1 MPRASKGVLI
11 YRHSGIV
18 RLTHWVNVIC
28 ITILL
33 MSGLQIFNAH
43 PALYFGESSNFDNP
57 ALAIG
62 ARRDTEGKLQGYL
75 RVKGYSVPTTG
86 LLGVSAKRSGGISV
100 RAFPSWATIPS
111 YQDLATGRRW
121 HFFFAWLF
129 VINGLVYFLYGLL
142 SRHFR
147 SDLVPRLR
155 ELKEIGPSILNH
167 LQRRFPHGEEAR
179 HYNVLQKLSYAV
191 IVFVVLPLL
200 ILAGLTMSPALDSVF
215 PWLLDLFG
223 GRQTARTVHFIAAT
237 ILTVFVIVHILMVLL
252 SGVWNNLRSMV
263 TGRYKIIFAGQE
275 PNERL

>member
-1 MPRASKGVLI
+1 MRPPSKSMLV
-11 YRHSGIV
+11 YRHSRIV

-43 PALYFGESSNFDNP
+43 PALYFGESSDFDNP

-62 ARRDTEGKLQGYL
+62 ARRDTEGKAQGYL
-75 RVKGYSVPTTG
+75 TVGRYQVPTTG
-86 LLGVSAKRSGGISV
+86 VLGASTKRAGGISV
-100 RAFPSWATIPS
+100 RAFPAWATIPS

-129 VINGLVYFLYGLL
+129 VINGLAYFIYGLL
-142 SRHFR
+142 SGHFR
-147 SDLVPRLR
+147 SELIPRPR
-155 ELKEIGPSILNH
+155 ELRKIGASIVHH
-167 LQRRFPHGEEAR
+167 LQLRFPEGEEAR
-179 HYNVLQKLSYAV
+179 HYNILQKLSYAI
-191 IVFVVLPLL
+191 IVFIVLPLL

-237 ILTVFVIVHILMVLL
+237 VLTLFVVVHVVMVLL

-263 TGRYKIIFAGQE
+263 TGRYKIKFAE
-275 PNERL
+275 RDANE

>member
-1 MPRASKGVLI
+1 MPRASNSVLI

-43 PALYFGESSNFDNP
+43 PALYFGESSDFDNP

-62 ARRDTEGKLQGYL
+62 AQRDTEGKAQGYL
-75 RVKGYSVPTTG
+75 AVKGYQVPTTG
-86 LLGVSAKRSGGISV
+86 LLGVSAKRAGGISV

-121 HFFFAWLF
+121 HFFFAWVF

-142 SRHFR
+142 SGHFR
-147 SDLVPRLR
+147 FDLVPRLR
-155 ELKEIGPSILNH
+155 ELKEIGPSILHH
-167 LQRRFPHGEEAR
+167 LQLRFPQGEEAR
-179 HYNVLQKLSYAV
+179 HYNILQKLSYGV

-200 ILAGLTMSPALDSVF
+200 ILAGLTMSPSLDSVF
-215 PWLLDLFG
+215 PWLLDLLG
-223 GRQTARTVHFIAAT
+223 GRQTARTVHFITAT
-237 ILTVFVIVHILMVLL
+237 ILTAFVVVHIVMVLL
-252 SGVWNNLRSMV
+252 SGVWNNLRSMI
-263 TGRYKIIFAGQE
+263 TGRFRIRFA
-275 PNERL
+275 ERERN

>member
-1 MPRASKGVLI
+1 MPRASNSTLI

-62 ARRDTEGKLQGYL
+62 AQRDTEGKSQGYL

-86 LLGVSAKRSGGISV
+86 LLGVSAKRAGGTSV

-121 HFFFAWLF
+121 HFFFAWMF

-142 SRHFR
+142 SGHFR

-155 ELKEIGPSILNH
+155 QLKEIGPSILRH
-167 LQRRFPHGEEAR
+167 LQLRFPEGEEAR
-179 HYNVLQKLSYAV
+179 HYNILQKLSYAV
-191 IVFVVLPLL
+191 IVFIVLPLL
-200 ILAGLTMSPALDSVF
+200 ILAGLTMSPSLDSVF

-223 GRQTARTVHFIAAT
+223 GRQTARTVHFIMAT
-237 ILTVFVIVHILMVLL
+237 ILTVFVVAHIVMVLL
-252 SGVWNNLRSMV
+252 SGVWNNIRSMV
-263 TGRYKIIFAGQE
+263 TGRYRIRFAE
-275 PNERL
+275 RKPNEQL